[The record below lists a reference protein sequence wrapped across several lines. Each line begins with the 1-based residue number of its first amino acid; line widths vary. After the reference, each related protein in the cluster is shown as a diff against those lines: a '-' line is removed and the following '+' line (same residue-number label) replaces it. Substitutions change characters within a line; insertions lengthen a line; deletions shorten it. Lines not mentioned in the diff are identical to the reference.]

1 MVNQSKHILYISNL
15 ANTSSLQG
23 MIGAGGYGQIYYSL
37 DTRQNDHVAVKVE
50 PTKRN
55 GKTVR
60 RMILEQKVLLRLQGR
75 AHVALMY
82 GSGVEH
88 DLNYI
93 VLQLL
98 SVNLGEL
105 RKQCPLKRFSK
116 STSGRI
122 MQQVC

>member
-1 MVNQSKHILYISNL
+1 
-15 ANTSSLQG
+15 
-23 MIGAGGYGQIYYSL
+23 MIGSGGYGQIYYSL

-50 PTKRN
+50 PTRRN

-116 STSGRI
+116 STAGRI
-122 MQQVC
+122 MQQVRYVS